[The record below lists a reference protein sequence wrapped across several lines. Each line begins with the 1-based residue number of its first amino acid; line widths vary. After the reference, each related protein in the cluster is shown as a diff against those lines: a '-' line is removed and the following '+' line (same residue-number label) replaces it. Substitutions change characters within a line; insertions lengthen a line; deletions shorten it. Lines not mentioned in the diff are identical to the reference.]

1 MKLRCLLTSLTI
13 IGLIACSDGP
23 EVNQN
28 KLVKRSGKFYL
39 KTSAEPFTG
48 VGIEYYGFGGKKAE
62 NRYKNGF
69 SHGNN
74 YTYYPSGG
82 KKMEQVY
89 DNGRPLHAT
98 FWYSTGEKSVYQKY
112 TDGDNSMGSHEEW
125 WPNGKR
131 RQISSFENN
140 KIVPGSAT
148 HWDMFG
154 DEIK

>member
-1 MKLRCLLTSLTI
+1 M
-13 IGLIACSDGP
+13 
-23 EVNQN
+23 
-28 KLVKRSGKFYL
+28 
-39 KTSAEPFTG
+39 KTSTDPFTG
-48 VGIEYYGFGGKKAE
+48 TGIVYHSAGEKKYQS
-62 NRYKNGF
+62 RYKNGL
-69 SHGNN
+69 SHGSN
-74 YTYYPSGG
+74 YTYYLSGG

-89 DNGRPLHAT
+89 DNGRLLHAT

-112 TDGDNSMGSHEEW
+112 TNGDNSAGLHEEW